1 MDQLWLKIDNKK
13 IGNIFRMDIFVNY
26 DLGTGRYIIP
36 KKYIDPCTSMELN
49 KNGKESDE
57 AVKK

>member
-1 MDQLWLKIDNKK
+1 LKIDNKK

-36 KKYIDPCTSMELN
+36 KKYIDPYTSMELN